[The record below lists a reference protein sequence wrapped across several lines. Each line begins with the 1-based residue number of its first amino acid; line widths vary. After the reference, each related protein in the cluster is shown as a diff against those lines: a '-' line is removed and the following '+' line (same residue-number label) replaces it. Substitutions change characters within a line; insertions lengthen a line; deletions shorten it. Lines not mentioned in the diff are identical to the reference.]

1 MRAHALRPV
10 SRRCHRGLLLLP
22 DPQKARPCAP
32 GCARMF
38 SSSTCM
44 SGRRG
49 MAANPRLLRALV
61 PRAPREGDACETHP
75 PAPGGRVRLSAA
87 SHRGRTQ
94 RGPWPPPVL
103 PLGSGRPEV
112 RGESG
117 GEQGGWRGGQRG
129 RWGPPASPAALRSRR
144 DSGRAPGAGPPSRG
158 LRGPVVGRAG
168 RGARRL
174 FKLPQAMPTCGR
186 RPGAASRPL
195 SRESPRGW
203 GGCPCTRAPS
213 PGKSEPGPPPAPGG
227 PVTAPPPRLR
237 VPRSAEEF
245 PAPPPG
251 TTNLL
256 LSKEAGQSVCK
267 RFKGGQAH
275 SRLTRP

>member
-1 MRAHALRPV
+1 
-10 SRRCHRGLLLLP
+10 
-22 DPQKARPCAP
+22 
-32 GCARMF
+32 
-38 SSSTCM
+38 
-44 SGRRG
+44 

-112 RGESG
+112 RGESR
-117 GEQGGWRGGQRG
+117 GEQGGRRGGQRG
-129 RWGPPASPAALRSRR
+129 RRGLPAAPAALRSRR
-144 DSGRAPGAGPPSRG
+144 DSGRAPGAGPTSRG

-186 RPGAASRPL
+186 RPGAASQTL

-203 GGCPCTRAPS
+203 GGCPCTCAPRLREIRARAA
-213 PGKSEPGPPPAPGG
+213 PGPGG
-227 PVTAPPPRLR
+227 PCDSPPTPPPCAPLCRRISSPSSQHRQPPSFKRGWSKRL
-237 VPRSAEEF
+237 
-245 PAPPPG
+245 
-251 TTNLL
+251 
-256 LSKEAGQSVCK
+256 
-267 RFKGGQAH
+267 
-275 SRLTRP
+275 